1 MSRVDAFLAQCGR
14 PVKAQQGRSACVA
27 ADPVPLPSGLRPLS
41 GLHRSANPQ
50 WLGQCSRQAG
60 LIFLPPVQLP
70 VDLAGKK
77 PITRAKNLAMWQDRQ
92 AGPLGASPEHGPGNR
107 GKAAM
112 LTFPGVSSLAA
123 ARRTSL
129 GLDVVLAAAGD
140 TVTGSNGDNACYI
153 TDPGT

>member
-1 MSRVDAFLAQCGR
+1 
-14 PVKAQQGRSACVA
+14 
-27 ADPVPLPSGLRPLS
+27 
-41 GLHRSANPQ
+41 
-50 WLGQCSRQAG
+50 
-60 LIFLPPVQLP
+60 
-70 VDLAGKK
+70 
-77 PITRAKNLAMWQDRQ
+77 
-92 AGPLGASPEHGPGNR
+92 
-107 GKAAM
+107 M